1 MKKVSLILT
10 QEKKGSLTTQPIEV
24 TNETTPSEISQLVCA
39 ELMKTRFKIEM
50 LKGKF
55 KNGFNLNM
63 KFDVAVK
70 VGNKIYDLTDS
81 EIDSAITFRCNETK
95 NKFGDIVRTRQEN
108 FMRNANR
115 IGERVNFTLS
125 MGLNVMP
132 EVVTLDNNP
141 FKVELSNIK
150 LIG

>member
-95 NKFGDIVRTRQEN
+95 INLGI
-108 FMRNANR
+108 
-115 IGERVNFTLS
+115 
-125 MGLNVMP
+125 
-132 EVVTLDNNP
+132 
-141 FKVELSNIK
+141 
-150 LIG
+150 